1 MSLQDLL
8 RGLPLLAAPP
18 PADLFG
24 DGPVVR
30 DDLLGLFGSDR
41 SAVGVA
47 EHAGHPSVHDRP
59 SPFGEVGG
67 DHADPAEMVFA
78 AFDHLEVVDA
88 GQLRVDLAGVVG
100 GADQGGAQQSVAG
113 LADRL
118 AFAVGLAGL

>member
-8 RGLPLLAAPP
+8 RGLPLLAAPA

-30 DDLLGLFGSDR
+30 DDLLGLLGSDR

-47 EHAGHPSVHDRP
+47 EHIGHLSVHDRP
-59 SPFGEVGG
+59 SPFSEVGS
-67 DHADPAEMVFA
+67 DDTDRAEMVFA
-78 AFDHLEVVDA
+78 AFDHLQVVAA
-88 GQLRVDLAGVVG
+88 GQLRVDSAGVVG
-100 GADQGGAQQSVAG
+100 GADQGGAQQLVTG
-113 LADRL
+113 LADGL